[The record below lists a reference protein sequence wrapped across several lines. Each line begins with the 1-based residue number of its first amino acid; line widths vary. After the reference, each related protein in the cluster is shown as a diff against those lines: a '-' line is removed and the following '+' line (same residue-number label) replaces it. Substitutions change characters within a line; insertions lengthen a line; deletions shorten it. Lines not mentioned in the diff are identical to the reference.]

1 MNEIPKLKKKKIHHS
16 SDSFPAGGIGIFLF
30 FKEIFGPLR
39 QLIEIEIRGGKNNG
53 AVIRPAAEAAATT
66 HIPIRGRHG
75 ETNLLHSL
83 RQQLPMT
90 WNSISVFSHFLYL
103 SLRVNSEGNKFP
115 KRFFSTAVACHSSS
129 SSSSALGS
137 IFTNRHATRMREP
150 PPVKGEDVPGLYLN
164 LHLVETFLRV
174 NEALPNRNLLLPL
187 LLQYVGLQGSRVI
200 QANKSQGKTEKKR
213 SNSLGDVHFVCRKSR
228 LHGRPH
234 LSFVHVPQTNCKYW
248 CWGEILSR
256 PVSISEEE
264 NNNVARKW
272 VDRFPS
278 AYSNNDFGMTSPAG
292 SEEKETITVN
302 IINRREAPQVTLQTG
317 RRFFLKWRNF
327 SWWGK
332 KKGNGMQK
340 VFSYSFWPDAG
351 RARARCSR

>member
-1 MNEIPKLKKKKIHHS
+1 MS
-16 SDSFPAGGIGIFLF
+16 S
-30 FKEIFGPLR
+30 K
-39 QLIEIEIRGGKNNG
+39 
-53 AVIRPAAEAAATT
+53 
-66 HIPIRGRHG
+66 PIR
-75 ETNLLHSL
+75 
-83 RQQLPMT
+83 
-90 WNSISVFSHFLYL
+90 
-103 SLRVNSEGNKFP
+103 
-115 KRFFSTAVACHSSS
+115 A
-129 SSSSALGS
+129 
-137 IFTNRHATRMREP
+137 
-150 PPVKGEDVPGLYLN
+150 KGK
-164 LHLVETFLRV
+164 
-174 NEALPNRNLLLPL
+174 
-187 LLQYVGLQGSRVI
+187 Q
-200 QANKSQGKTEKKR
+200 KKKR